1 ENRKVALKLI
11 AHGGDQASRLI
22 MEAERRGAAIQQE
35 LHTSDPRMVAIY
47 QYGDLDGYFFVAMQF
62 VEGRTVADILAGDRV
77 VDACRAAVIALEICE
92 QLAKFH
98 SWESAVVHGD
108 IKPSNIHL
116 SPNDTVRLLDFGI
129 AKTLRADCDA
139 TGHEFGSPGYCSPER
154 LARGQVDA
162 QADLWGLAATLYEML
177 AGVPPYQ
184 AEDTRKLEGLIRSK
198 RSPRALPA
206 SCPPA
211 LRAIVMKALA
221 PDARQRY
228 PSAVAFRADLQL
240 FLERKPTL
248 AETQRR
254 PRWSPTATLGAAREA
269 LRRVT
274 RTARRRQSRTLRA
287 LGAAAYFATGMLL
300 WIGGTLGW
308 QLWQARASAAPRP
321 VVKVAPQEN
330 LAQWYVASADRILN
344 AYRSSALPGLHEFD
358 WPKAE
363 ICLERAVQL
372 GAGDDLTIAKLALA
386 RGYATLER
394 LDGAQYSETAA
405 GALRLKA
412 RDEFLLAS
420 SKAPADAAPHLALA
434 RVYVYSLPD
443 PDKAMAEFAAAERSG
458 AALGRR
464 AVGEGGPMAVTR
476 SWSAA
481 GTEPL
486 MVRVPRRQASVGFA
500 WLVASSLLVA
510 AGLWFVYQ
518 AKVQRLS
525 SAPVLNL
532 NLVTSPDELLPVL
545 EFFPNRAELAPRIY
559 SYLERARPLG
569 HAGALTAVIPRR
581 QFARVKPLMAVRGPA
596 EFRAQLVRSALLY
609 FAGFY
614 LVALLWRLTG
624 YRGDTAFLPALQLLT
639 GFGFLLMVSMRDPLR
654 DTLEFHKFAIGV
666 FLGSLLL
673 ALPAFKIFDYR
684 RLAGW
689 CYTPLFAALGLF
701 GMLMAFGRGPSGNDA
716 KV

>member
-1 ENRKVALKLI
+1 MNPPTRIGPYEIVRRLGKSMTDVYLAMDTVENRKVALKLI
-11 AHGGDQASRLI
+11 AHGGDHASRLI

-62 VEGRTVADILAGDRV
+62 VEGRTVADILAADRV

-330 LAQWYVASADRILN
+330 LAQWYVASADRILF
-344 AYRSSALPGLHEFD
+344 AYRASALPGLHEFD

-363 ICLERAVQL
+363 ICLERAIQL
-372 GAGDDLTIAKLALA
+372 GAGDDLTLAKLALT

-394 LDGAQYSETAA
+394 LNGAQYSETATA
-405 GALRLKA
+405 ALRLKA

-464 AVGEGGPMAVTR
+464 EVEQQGDVYRIRAVQE
-476 SWSAA
+476 
-481 GTEPL
+481 L
-486 MVRVPRRQASVGFA
+486 PRDWRQAKRDAAVARAFYQRIPGFDEA
-500 WLVASSLLVA
+500 GRHLRELDRIHAPSPRKPRPRKVA
-510 AGLWFVYQ
+510 
-518 AKVQRLS
+518 R
-525 SAPVLNL
+525 
-532 NLVTSPDELLPVL
+532 
-545 EFFPNRAELAPRIY
+545 
-559 SYLERARPLG
+559 
-569 HAGALTAVIPRR
+569 
-581 QFARVKPLMAVRGPA
+581 
-596 EFRAQLVRSALLY
+596 
-609 FAGFY
+609 
-614 LVALLWRLTG
+614 WR
-624 YRGDTAFLPALQLLT
+624 
-639 GFGFLLMVSMRDPLR
+639 
-654 DTLEFHKFAIGV
+654 
-666 FLGSLLL
+666 
-673 ALPAFKIFDYR
+673 
-684 RLAGW
+684 
-689 CYTPLFAALGLF
+689 
-701 GMLMAFGRGPSGNDA
+701 
-716 KV
+716 